1 MQTTNYVYVL
11 NNMVLTD
18 SEGHWL
24 FAENFVAQENVRAV
38 YELSLQPEYPVQM
51 LVVDSLSNGL
61 QNDVLTLRQMLA
73 GADDRVFQLLAR
85 ASQLATWQHDHCFC
99 PRCGTGLI
107 QHEKDLAKEC
117 GNCGLLQYPRLSPC
131 VIMLV
136 SDGDYCLLGHGHN
149 FVPGVYSTL
158 AGFIEVGET
167 AEAAVAR
174 EVFEETGIRVKNV
187 RYFSSQPWP
196 FPHSLMLGFTAEYA
210 SGDIFIQPEE
220 LADAQWF
227 HVDELPDLPTSFSIS
242 RFLINDFIRSRGRVP
257 PAE

>member
-18 SEGHWL
+18 SEGRWL
-24 FAENFVAQENVRAV
+24 FTENLVSQEDVRAV

-51 LVVDSLSNGL
+51 LVLDSLINGL

-174 EVFEETGIRVKNV
+174 EVLKRPESALKMYVIFPVSLGRFPILLCWGLPQNMPVGISA
-187 RYFSSQPWP
+187 FSRKSW
-196 FPHSLMLGFTAEYA
+196 LMLSGFM
-210 SGDIFIQPEE
+210 
-220 LADAQWF
+220 L
-227 HVDELPDLPTSFSIS
+227 TSYRICQ
-242 RFLINDFIRSRGRVP
+242 RLFLYPVF
-257 PAE
+257 